1 MSVDAVDVEHAA
13 APLDPAPPP
22 APARTIDRGSPLPFY
37 HQLKDIIRARVSSGE
52 LRAGDRLEGEHVL
65 CERYGVSRTV
75 VRQALSDLHREN
87 VLDKQK
93 GRGTF
98 VAHER
103 TSQSL
108 VRSLNGLYDDIRSLG
123 RTLRS
128 DVRSL
133 VVAPAGTDVAARL
146 EVPAG
151 TPVVVVE
158 RLRFV
163 DDEPWVFTVS
173 HVPLSLAP
181 DLTDQDLREDSLYRL
196 LRERYGQEI
205 VRSNRVV
212 EAHGSDAR
220 LARDLQIGATDPVLK
235 LTGINYGLQGTPV
248 ETFVA
253 FHRADRCRFEVS
265 LSRSDQNDPGRLLVR
280 LV

>member
-1 MSVDAVDVEHAA
+1 MTVAVIDAGRDGGPSEQY
-13 APLDPAPPP
+13 P
-22 APARTIDRGSPLPFY
+22 TIDRDSPVPFY
-37 HQLKDIIRARVSSGE
+37 HQLKEILRARVTSGE
-52 LRAGDRLEGEHVL
+52 LTPGDRLEGEHVL

-98 VAHER
+98 IAHAR

-123 RTLRS
+123 RALRS
-128 DVRSL
+128 EVRSL
-133 VVAPAGTDVAARL
+133 AVEPADADVAGRL
-146 EVPAG
+146 GVPTD
-151 TPVVVVE
+151 TPVVAIE

-173 HVPLSLAP
+173 HVPLTIAP
-181 DLTDQDLREDSLYRL
+181 DLVEQDLQDDSLYRL
-196 LRERYGQEI
+196 LRERYGHDI
-205 VRSNRVV
+205 VRSHRVV

-220 LARDLQIGATDPVLK
+220 LARDLRIGATDPVLK
-235 LTGINYGLQGTPV
+235 LTGISYGADGEAV

-253 FHRADRCRFEVS
+253 FHRADRSRFEVS
-265 LSRSDQNDPGRLLVR
+265 LSRSDQDEPGHALVR
-280 LV
+280 LL

>member
-1 MSVDAVDVEHAA
+1 MAGVDRGDSRGA
-13 APLDPAPPP
+13 PAPS
-22 APARTIDRGSPLPFY
+22 IDRTSPVPFY
-37 HQLKDIIRARVSSGE
+37 HQLKEILRARVTSGE
-52 LRAGDRLEGEHVL
+52 LAPGDRLDGEHVL

-87 VLDKQK
+87 VLDRQK

-98 VAHER
+98 VAHGR

-123 RTLRS
+123 RILRS

-133 VVAPAGTDVAARL
+133 AVEPADADVAARL
-146 EVPAG
+146 GLPPD

-163 DDEPWVFTVS
+163 DAEPWVLAVS
-173 HVPLSLAP
+173 HVPLSVAP
-181 DLTDQDLREDSLYRL
+181 DLVEQDLREDSLYRL

-205 VRSNRVV
+205 VRSTRVV
-212 EAHGSDAR
+212 EAHAPDAR
-220 LARDLQIGATDPVLK
+220 LARDLRIGFSDPVLK
-235 LTGINYGLQGTPV
+235 LTAVGYGLTGTAV

-253 FHRADRCRFEVS
+253 FHRADRCRFEVD
-265 LSRSDQNDPGRLLVR
+265 LSRADQNDPGRLLVR